1 MIDRCLSVKRSGSNA
16 DGPLSVG
23 RLRAMRCNEP
33 LDRAIVFVVRG
44 AWYVAVAVVDGGD
57 GGDGGGV
64 DDVL

>member
-1 MIDRCLSVKRSGSNA
+1 MDWCLSVKRSGSNA

-23 RLRAMRCNEP
+23 RLRATRCSES
-33 LDRAIVFVVRG
+33 LDRAIDFVVRCS
-44 AWYVAVAVVDGGD
+44 WCVVAVVDGDD